1 MQLMPFTASR
11 FGVLALITAAAAW
24 TPDSRAES
32 AWQPQQEF
40 RISSS
45 TFTQPLVVQYTLEG
59 GVYNSTGGEIA
70 FGDRAVAYGWNPLSL
85 SGVFIYDYAETRF
98 TLAAWGL
105 PANLE

>member
-1 MQLMPFTASR
+1 MGNFHDELLRILRRLHGLFN
-11 FGVLALITAAAAW
+11 GVNGGEGCLLNVVAL
-24 TPDSRAES
+24 P
-32 AWQPQQEF
+32 
-40 RISSS
+40 
-45 TFTQPLVVQYTLEG
+45 
-59 GVYNSTGGEIA
+59 GGEIA